1 MVTCGKTLNYFIWSA
16 ELNSFH
22 KEYKHLNNFVEPR
35 KKFSSKRSTS
45 HQFLSNNP
53 DYLASLN
60 DVTFLIKDN
69 RDIGNLQK
77 FLQQT
82 LNLSNF
88 DEKVLNWFDT
98 VT

>member
-1 MVTCGKTLNYFIWSA
+1 MDIYRV
-16 ELNSFH
+16 SFP
-22 KEYKHLNNFVEPR
+22 VP
-35 KKFSSKRSTS
+35 KRSIS
-45 HQFLSNNP
+45 HQFSTNNS
-53 DYLASLN
+53 DYPVSLN
-60 DVTFLIKDN
+60 DVALLVVDD